1 MIGRTQEE
9 NLCKTYKRERERE
22 REREKLQLVPF
33 TAVPLVLITEGDRIR
48 IINIDLSE
56 MRIVEKLYIRVIM

>member
-1 MIGRTQEE
+1 MISRTQEE
-9 NLCKTYKRERERE
+9 NLCNETYK